1 MADVPS
7 SSITKQVSL
16 GSALSVTSTAALS
29 TPVSLAKQALPIQ
42 GGVLGNF
49 GGLLLEITTSAV
61 TSGDSL
67 VVSIEGSFANAD
79 QIAAGTTDTDWFT
92 LPVLQATP
100 ATSTS
105 GVPSGSASGTL
116 SYTMGS
122 AAAVKLAALLHG
134 PLPQWIRIRYL
145 CTGPGAK
152 TATIATAVALVQ
164 G

>member
-105 GVPSGSASGTL
+105 TGPSGSASGAL

-145 CTGPGAK
+145 CTGAGAK

>member
-16 GSALSVTSTAALS
+16 GSALSVTSTAALT

-49 GGLLLEITTSAV
+49 GGMLLEITTSAV

-67 VVSIEGSFANAD
+67 NVSVEGSFANAD
-79 QIAAGTTDTDWFT
+79 QLAAGANDSDWFV

-100 ATSTS
+100 ASSTST
-105 GVPSGSASGTL
+105 GPSGGAGGAI

-122 AAAVKLAALLHG
+122 NAAVKIAVNVPG
-134 PLPQWIRIRYL
+134 PLPQWVRIRYL
-145 CTGPGAK
+145 ATGAGAK
-152 TATIATAVALVQ
+152 TATIASAVALVH